1 MGKTQIQANTENSAV
16 SLDELIRLLS
26 MDDDDDVDT
35 EEWAGNLQLEESINR
50 DRITSCRD
58 DEENLL
64 EDDDGSELRFE

>member
-50 DRITSCRD
+50 ARITTCHD

-64 EDDDGSELRFE
+64 EDDDCHELIFD